1 MRVLNR
7 RFTVKQTLHVHV
19 GLCLPLPLGGW
30 MHTMQEQPG
39 RCLGCLVV
47 APADDSAV
55 STRFSPRAAAQAR
68 ASKPDASCSWIDL
81 LFSSLRR
88 FLKSAKHS
96 AQHKDLGIVVLTFQE
111 QEYNRCNPIC

>member
-1 MRVLNR
+1 MRVLKR
-7 RFTVKQTLHVHV
+7 RFTVKHTLHVHV

-55 STRFSPRAAAQAR
+55 STRFSPRAAALAR
-68 ASKPDASCSWIDL
+68 ASKPDTSYSWNDL

-88 FLKSAKHS
+88 FFESAK
-96 AQHKDLGIVVLTFQE
+96 
-111 QEYNRCNPIC
+111 R